1 MGVDPKPRP
10 AEPRRESPSS
20 ERPAGS
26 TSLSTCNGLRLRH
39 ARPEDAPLAARLLYA
54 TLGPMAD
61 YLLGTDDAT
70 QAQDILRRLFARD
83 ANRFSYQFATV
94 AEGAGGICGLLIAYP
109 YYTMQKLGL
118 TTARQILRVCGVWGL
133 TRFIWRSMPLIGI
146 EEAEPG
152 QYFLDAVAVL
162 STMRGRGIGTRLLR
176 HAEAQAVALGLH
188 ACALTVEINNERAC
202 RLYMRL
208 GYRVVEAIHI
218 PTLARRLGYG
228 GLYRMVKPLNV
239 A

>member
-70 QAQDILRRLFARD
+70 QAQDILR
-83 ANRFSYQFATV
+83 SSPEMPIGSATSSPPWPKGQ
-94 AEGAGGICGLLIAYP
+94 EG
-109 YYTMQKLGL
+109 
-118 TTARQILRVCGVWGL
+118 
-133 TRFIWRSMPLIGI
+133 S
-146 EEAEPG
+146 
-152 QYFLDAVAVL
+152 
-162 STMRGRGIGTRLLR
+162 
-176 HAEAQAVALGLH
+176 
-188 ACALTVEINNERAC
+188 
-202 RLYMRL
+202 
-208 GYRVVEAIHI
+208 VVS
-218 PTLARRLGYG
+218 
-228 GLYRMVKPLNV
+228 
-239 A
+239 